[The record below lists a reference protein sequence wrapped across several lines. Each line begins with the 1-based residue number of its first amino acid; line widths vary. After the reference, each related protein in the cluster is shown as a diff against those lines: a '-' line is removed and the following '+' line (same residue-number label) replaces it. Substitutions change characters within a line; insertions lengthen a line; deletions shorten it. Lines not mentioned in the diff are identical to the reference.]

1 MDFSWCQIQ
10 NTVVRQK
17 LGHVFTPKTR
27 TSAKIW
33 PTLFLIEFFEC
44 EFLAWKLS
52 NKVKLGKVNYPKSKL
67 YSTICTPLFFEN
79 ASTTTRIGEK
89 ELETDQ
95 KLAKWCSSLRFKGVS
110 VDSV

>member
-1 MDFSWCQIQ
+1 MANKAKIALSGVPSEKIDLTQVHPCA
-10 NTVVRQK
+10 VVSFDLK
-17 LGHVFTPKTR
+17 YSGAPKTR

-67 YSTICTPLFFEN
+67 YSKI
-79 ASTTTRIGEK
+79 
-89 ELETDQ
+89 
-95 KLAKWCSSLRFKGVS
+95 
-110 VDSV
+110 